1 MPPLR
6 ALIVEDSQ
14 ADCDLLVR
22 ALMQNGY
29 DLSYKRVASAQDM
42 KLSLAEET
50 WDIVISDYAMPGF
63 SGTVALKIVR
73 DRKLDTPFIFLSGTI
88 GEDVAVE
95 AMRQGAQDYVMKGNM
110 SRLAPAIER
119 ELRDAELR
127 RNHKRTEQRMRQLEK
142 FEAIGN
148 LAGGI
153 AHDFNNAIGAIL
165 GWAELGLDEAPPGS
179 RIEKSFKSIFQQSKR
194 AADLTRQLL
203 AYARR
208 QVLEPRILD
217 LNQTV
222 VETISLLQR
231 IIGEQIDIK
240 TVLGPAAQIV
250 RADPVQIE
258 QVLMNLCLN
267 ARDAMPTG
275 GQLLV
280 ETETVQLDNEYC
292 IRHHYT
298 KPGRYVRLSV
308 SDTGT
313 GIDLATIEHI
323 FEPFFTTKEEGKGTG
338 LGLATALGV
347 AKQHD
352 GTIEVYSEVGKGTVF
367 HVYLPA
373 ISKAPDPV
381 IPPEDFTIR
390 GGTETILVAED
401 NEGVRQMVQETLTSL
416 GYTVILAQDGEEA
429 VAAFRKGREK
439 ISLVLMDVVMSRLSG
454 PEAYAAISKIQTGVP
469 VIFMSGYSQKG
480 ALLDSSL
487 PKPAVLLHKPFSP
500 KVMARR
506 VRATLDAVP
515 QKE

>member
-1 MPPLR
+1 MHPLR
-6 ALIVEDSQ
+6 ALIVEDSE

-22 ALMQNGY
+22 TLKQAGFDLAYKQVDSADAL
-29 DLSYKRVASAQDM
+29 
-42 KLSLAEET
+42 KLSLAEES
-50 WDIVISDYAMPGF
+50 WDIVISDHAMPGF

-142 FEAIGN
+142 FESIGN

-165 GWAELGLDEAPPGS
+165 GWAELGLDDAPKGT
-179 RIEKSFKSIFQQSKR
+179 RIEKSFQSILKQSKR

-222 VETISLLQR
+222 AETISLLQR
-231 IIGEQIDIK
+231 IIGEQIEIK
-240 TVLGPAAQIV
+240 MALGSEAQIV

-258 QVLMNLCLN
+258 QVVMNLCLN

-280 ETETVQLDNEYC
+280 ETETVQLDSEYC

-308 SDTGT
+308 SDTGI
-313 GIDLATIEHI
+313 GMDSAIIEHI
-323 FEPFFTTKEEGKGTG
+323 FEPFYTTKEDGKGTG

-347 AKQHD
+347 ARQHD

-373 ISKAPDPV
+373 ISKAIEPIVPSDESAV
-381 IPPEDFTIR
+381 R

-439 ISLVLMDVVMSRLSG
+439 ISLVLMDVVMSRMSG
-454 PEAYAAISKIQTGVP
+454 PDAYAGISKIQSGVP

-487 PKPAVLLHKPFSP
+487 PKPAALLQKPFSP

-506 VRATLDAVP
+506 VRALLDAAKP
-515 QKE
+515 

>member
-6 ALIVEDSQ
+6 ALIVEDSE
-14 ADCDLLVR
+14 ADCNLLVR
-22 ALMQNGY
+22 TLKQAGFDLAYKQVDSADAL
-29 DLSYKRVASAQDM
+29 

-50 WDIVISDYAMPGF
+50 WDVVISDHAMPGF
-63 SGTVALKIVR
+63 SGTVALKIIR

-88 GEDVAVE
+88 GEEIAVE
-95 AMRQGAQDYVMKGNM
+95 AMRNGAQDYVMKGNM

-142 FEAIGN
+142 FESIGN

-179 RIEKSFKSIFQQSKR
+179 RIEKSFKNIFQQSKR
-194 AADLTRQLL
+194 TAELTRQLL

-208 QVLEPRILD
+208 QVLEPRIVD
-217 LNQTV
+217 LNQNV
-222 VETISLLQR
+222 AETISLLQR

-240 TVLGPAAQIV
+240 MVLDPRPQIV

-267 ARDAMPTG
+267 ARDAMPNG
-275 GQLLV
+275 GQLLI
-280 ETETVQLDNEYC
+280 ETETVQLDQEYC
-292 IRHHYT
+292 TRHLYT
-298 KPGRYVRLSV
+298 KPGSYVRLSV
-308 SDTGT
+308 SDTGI
-313 GIDLATIEHI
+313 GMDAAIIDHI
-323 FEPFFTTKEEGKGTG
+323 FEPFFTTKEDGKGTG

-352 GTIEVYSEVGKGTVF
+352 GTIEVYSDLGKGTIF
-367 HVYLPA
+367 HIYLPA
-373 ISKAPDPV
+373 INKAPDP
-381 IPPEDFTIR
+381 IAPPDDSVVR

-401 NEGVRQMVQETLTSL
+401 NEGVREMAHETLNSL

-429 VAAFRKGREK
+429 LAAFRNGHGK
-439 ISLVLMDVVMSRLSG
+439 ISLILMDVVMSRLSG
-454 PEAYAAISKIQTGVP
+454 PDAYAGISKIQSGVP

-487 PKPAVLLHKPFSP
+487 PNSAVLLQKPFSP
-500 KVMARR
+500 KAMARR
-506 VRATLDAVP
+506 VRATLDALP
-515 QKE
+515 HKE